1 MAIKHN
7 ISKWKLQ
14 IRNSYDWYFL
24 KKQLFH
30 LLYFY
35 FLGFIICGKKK
46 KHQKVI
52 LCFLHYCYI
61 NNTLYS
67 LLFEVFKNCKPLTY
81 IFLPSSGSCSYNR
94 LQYKLIKL
102 FLEANRRWIC
112 RRKLLVK
119 NLNAIIGAKNLLQKY
134 PWRWC

>member
-1 MAIKHN
+1 MEIANTEFLRLI
-7 ISKWKLQ
+7 
-14 IRNSYDWYFL
+14 FL
-24 KKQLFH
+24 KETTLSFTLF
-30 LLYFY
+30 LFFRIYNLWQE
-35 FLGFIICGKKK
+35 K

-102 FLEANRRWIC
+102 FLEANRR
-112 RRKLLVK
+112 
-119 NLNAIIGAKNLLQKY
+119 
-134 PWRWC
+134 

>member
-1 MAIKHN
+1 MEIANTEFLRLI
-7 ISKWKLQ
+7 
-14 IRNSYDWYFL
+14 FL
-24 KKQLFH
+24 KETTLSFTLF
-30 LLYFY
+30 LFFRIYNLWQE
-35 FLGFIICGKKK
+35 K

-134 PWRWC
+134 PWRWW